1 MTENQIYSMSTELF
15 DSSSNSSNPLKYDL
29 YSLGTSALFATFA
42 NNSSGSSSNN
52 NNTNGNN
59 NGSNNNNTNGNN
71 NGSNNNNNTNSNSN
85 SNNHSGGGGFGT
97 ATSTSS
103 GSLPFFSTISSHI
116 GGGGGSGF
124 SNGGSSSNVITI
136 PRSNN
141 PNQLH
146 NPYQDDILH
155 HPSSSPFLSH
165 LLQHQP
171 QLSTS
176 ASSPSSSAVTASQ
189 QQNLNQTNNMM
200 SSQNQQNQQ
209 QSNGQNNQQQQQ
221 QQQQS
226 GGGGGLLSVS
236 MADYSDYGLDALEA
250 ASLSPTLLQDVN
262 LSAATQSLTPGQ
274 TSNSISVISPF
285 YSHDASSPL
294 SHNGSVGNGSS
305 SLLSSSVG
313 GGASGGGGG
322 GIGLNISSPPSTD
335 ITGVVTFLGSST
347 TADDLS
353 SSLMYDVNV
362 ATSGNT
368 MWSDIGSAIV
378 TTKHEPFSLEDDYIF
393 PIDKNDIN
401 SAGFGALEDD
411 HFLEDIS
418 NLEEFLPGTG
428 HDGTNGF
435 LLSPSLHSTTQT
447 TPSPGMG
454 PPMELMQQSHHQQQQ
469 QQQQQQ
475 QHLQQFTQLHTMQAS
490 SSLDSGNGSSISSNS
505 MLQQQHQTSQQQQQ
519 NHQSSSSS
527 PYEIYHSTPNK
538 HQLNNTNTFSPGS
551 QSSHSPLQMNSITPP
566 PPHANRSQYQVKSRK
581 MHEIMKKDYSLSP
594 DRNSS
599 IAMLG
604 HSVPA
609 NGQGGLLM
617 SSHTAVSP
625 AGSSGYGSANGS
637 SAGGSGSNAGPAVIS
652 MNSARKQFYQM
663 VAANDISGNTISRL
677 SSSAPT
683 HLGLDHIWTRR
694 EPRQHLLSTGSLAE
708 AESFS
713 SLSTVSVLSPDG
725 HDYSQEDDDDDN
737 SSEFNSDNY
746 DDLSSDNGSDNED
759 DNTTIRARSNSNS
772 STQLST
778 SKGKERYFWQYNV
791 QAKGPK
797 GKRLVF
803 QSKLEDPHVLNEVTD
818 PVFSPNCSVR
828 GIKVYKHSGKARK
841 GDGND
846 LTPNPRKLNN
856 IGKELDRLSRTI
868 NDMTPVSELPF
879 NVRPK
884 SRKEKNKLAS
894 RACRLKKKAQH
905 EANKIKLYGLEIE
918 HKRLLNAISDIKQ
931 NLALKYR
938 QRNVGESSEETDKQI
953 ERIYK
958 HAIGGLAIAGS
969 TTDFVN
975 KVLVNV
981 KNGQP
986 SGGLEELKNT

>member
-1 MTENQIYSMSTELF
+1 MTENQLFSMSTELF

-29 YSLGTSALFATFA
+29 YSLGTTALFATFA
-42 NNSSGSSSNN
+42 NNNNSNN
-52 NNTNGNN
+52 NNSNNTNGNN
-59 NGSNNNNTNGNN
+59 
-71 NGSNNNNNTNSNSN
+71 SNSN
-85 SNNHSGGGGFGT
+85 TNLNNSGFGQ
-97 ATSTSS
+97 TSTS
-103 GSLPFFSTISSHI
+103 GTLPFFSTISVN
-116 GGGGGSGF
+116 GGGSGGSGGSF
-124 SNGGSSSNVITI
+124 SNSGSSSNVITI

-165 LLQHQP
+165 LLQHHQP
-171 QLSTS
+171 Q
-176 ASSPSSSAVTASQ
+176 Q
-189 QQNLNQTNNMM
+189 QQQQQQQHNLNQNMM
-200 SSQNQQNQQ
+200 SSQNQQQQ
-209 QSNGQNNQQQQQ
+209 QQQHTNGQNNHQQQQPV
-221 QQQQS
+221 
-226 GGGGGLLSVS
+226 GGGLLSVS

-262 LSAATQSLTPGQ
+262 LSAATQSLATGQ
-274 TSNSISVISPF
+274 NSSAINVISPF

-294 SHNGSVGNGSS
+294 SHNGSLGNASS
-305 SLLSSSVG
+305 ILSSSVG
-313 GGASGGGGG
+313 GGGVGSGASGGGG
-322 GIGLNISSPPSTD
+322 INISSPPSSD
-335 ITGVVTFLGSST
+335 INGVVTLLGSST
-347 TADDLS
+347 PADDITS
-353 SSLMYDVNV
+353 SFMYDVTNV
-362 ATSGNT
+362 GNSGGSA

-378 TTKHEPFSLEDDYIF
+378 TTKNEPPFPLEDDYIF

-435 LLSPSLHSTTQT
+435 LLSPTLHSSGQTNAT

-454 PPMELMQQSHHQQQQ
+454 PPMELMQQQSHHQQQQQQQQQSNQ

-490 SSLDSGNGSSISSNS
+490 SSLDSGNGSSSTSGSNS
-505 MLQQQHQTSQQQQQ
+505 MLQQQQQQQQ

-551 QSSHSPLQMNSITPP
+551 QSSHSPLQLNSITPP
-566 PPHANRSQYQVKSRK
+566 PPHANRSQYQQVKSRK

-594 DRNSS
+594 DRNNGS

-609 NGQGGLLM
+609 NGQGLLM
-617 SSHTAVSP
+617 SHTAVSP
-625 AGSSGYGSANGS
+625 AGSSGYGSATNGGGSNS
-637 SAGGSGSNAGPAVIS
+637 SAAAVIS
-652 MNSARKQFYQM
+652 MNSARKQFYQS

-713 SLSTVSVLSPDG
+713 SLSTASVLSPDG
-725 HDYSQEDDDDDN
+725 LDYSQEDDDDDN

-772 STQLST
+772 SQQLST

-938 QRNVGESSEETDKQI
+938 QRNVGESCEETDKQI

-958 HAIGGLAIAGS
+958 HAIGGLAIAGG

-986 SGGLEELKNT
+986 NGGLEELKNT

>member
-1 MTENQIYSMSTELF
+1 MTENQIFSMSTELF
-15 DSSSNSSNPLKYDL
+15 DSSSNSSNPLNL
-29 YSLGTSALFATFA
+29 YSLGPSALFATFA
-42 NNSSGSSSNN
+42 SNNS
-52 NNTNGNN
+52 NTTTPIN
-59 NGSNNNNTNGNN
+59 
-71 NGSNNNNNTNSNSN
+71 SNNNNNNSNLNLNN
-85 SNNHSGGGGFGT
+85 SGFGFT
-97 ATSTSS
+97 TQPSSSSSSSTIT
-103 GSLPFFSTISSHI
+103 LPLFSTIGAGSQRNNSSSSI
-116 GGGGGSGF
+116 NRSGGTGGGS
-124 SNGGSSSNVITI
+124 SNVMLTNAISI

-146 NPYQDDILH
+146 NPYTDDILH

-165 LLQHQP
+165 LLQHQ
-171 QLSTS
+171 QLGLSQEQT
-176 ASSPSSSAVTASQ
+176 SSPQQQQQQQNNLNLHSQ
-189 QQNLNQTNNMM
+189 QQGNLINGTTITITSTMM
-200 SSQNQQNQQ
+200 SS
-209 QSNGQNNQQQQQ
+209 QQQQQ
-221 QQQQS
+221 QQQQQHHLQQQQSAQNGQLS
-226 GGGGGLLSVS
+226 GGGGGLLTVS
-236 MADYSDYGLDALEA
+236 MNDYSDYGLDALDS
-250 ASLSPTLLQDVN
+250 ASLSPTLLQDVS
-262 LSAATQSLTPGQ
+262 LSAATQSLTPGH
-274 TSNSISVISPF
+274 NSGASINSPF
-285 YSHDASSPL
+285 YNHDPSSPMNI
-294 SHNGSVGNGSS
+294 SQGNGSVNGLAGSIGT
-305 SLLSSSVG
+305 G
-313 GGASGGGGG
+313 GSGS
-322 GIGLNISSPPSTD
+322 LNISSLNTD
-335 ITGVVTFLGSST
+335 INGVVTFLSSSA
-347 TADDLS
+347 TAEDIS

-362 ATSGNT
+362 AANGNT
-368 MWSDIGSAIV
+368 MWSDIGNAIAP
-378 TTKHEPFSLEDDYIF
+378 TKNEPFNFDDDCIF
-393 PIDKNDIN
+393 SIDKVDVN
-401 SAGFGALEDD
+401 SAGFGDLEG
-411 HFLEDIS
+411 HFLEDIT
-418 NLEEFLPGTG
+418 NLDEFLPSGA

-435 LLSPSLHSTTQT
+435 LLSPTLTQT
-447 TPSPGMG
+447 HTPSPGMG
-454 PPMELMQQSHHQQQQ
+454 PPMELMQQQQQQQQGQQQQ

-475 QHLQQFTQLHTMQAS
+475 NMHQFTHLHTMQAS
-490 SSLDSGNGSSISSNS
+490 SSIDSGNGSGSSGSNGSS
-505 MLQQQHQTSQQQQQ
+505 MLQQQQQLSSQQQQQ
-519 NHQSSSSS
+519 QQNLQSSSSS

-538 HQLNNTNTFSPGS
+538 HQMHNANTFSPGS

-566 PPHANRSQYQVKSRK
+566 PPHANRSQYQQAKSRK
-581 MHEIMKKDYSLSP
+581 MNEMMKKDFSISP
-594 DRNSS
+594 DRNNSS
-599 IAMLG
+599 IGILG

-609 NGQGGLLM
+609 THGLLM
-617 SSHTAVSP
+617 TQNAVSP
-625 AGSSGYGSANGS
+625 GSSGYGSGGGGGNGS
-637 SAGGSGSNAGPAVIS
+637 SSGAAVIS
-652 MNSARKQFYQM
+652 MNSARKQFYQAM
-663 VAANDISGNTISRL
+663 QANDINGSTISRL

-683 HLGLDHIWTRR
+683 HLGMEHIWTRR

-713 SLSTVSVLSPDG
+713 SLSTASVLSPDG

-737 SSEFNSDNY
+737 STDYNSDNY

-759 DNTTIRARSNSNS
+759 DTTTIRARSNSNS
-772 STQLST
+772 STQFSS
-778 SKGKERYFWQYNV
+778 SKGKERFFWQYNV

-803 QSKLEDPHVLNEVTD
+803 QSKLEDPHILNEVTD

-931 NLALKYR
+931 NLAIKYSK
-938 QRNVGESSEETDKQI
+938 QNVGENCEETDLQI

-986 SGGLEELKNT
+986 SGGLEELRNT